1 MREPREP
8 EYSCPRLDSA
18 IQEIEE
24 ARKIHDKLRS
34 WGQWWKDEA
43 EKIEGNLTSEI
54 EEKDKYIAQLEQ
66 EIEELKKT

>member
-8 EYSCPRLDSA
+8 EHSCPRLDSA

-43 EKIEGNLTSEI
+43 EKN
-54 EEKDKYIAQLEQ
+54 
-66 EIEELKKT
+66 